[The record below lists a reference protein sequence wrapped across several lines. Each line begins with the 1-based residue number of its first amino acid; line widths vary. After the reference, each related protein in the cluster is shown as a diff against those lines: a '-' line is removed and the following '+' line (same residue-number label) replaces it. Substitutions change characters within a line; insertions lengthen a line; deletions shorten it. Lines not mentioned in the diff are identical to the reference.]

1 MHGLLDELAIIFLI
15 SIPVVFLFN
24 KIKIPAIVGF
34 LLTGMII
41 GPYGLKLIGESTR
54 VETLSETGVILI
66 MFSIGLEFSLSKL
79 ARIKKIIFN
88 AGSIQVF
95 ATIALVF
102 ISFVL
107 LGKGLSQSV
116 FFGFLIALSSTAIV
130 MKMYLSRA
138 EIDSPQGKIA
148 LSILIFQDLIVL
160 PMFLVTPILSG
171 ANSDLSIG
179 LIKLLLTIIGIAAFI
194 FVSIRYVMPF
204 IIHKIA
210 QTRIKELFFITILAT
225 CGLIVWLSALTG
237 LSLALG
243 AFIAG
248 LIISETDFNY
258 EALGFVEPFRDV
270 FACFFFISVG
280 MLLDTTF
287 LFNNLFWVLSLI
299 AMTLIIK
306 IISSYFASKSVGASI
321 RVSII
326 AAFSLAQ
333 IGEFSFVL
341 SKLGRDMLLLDDYLY
356 QSFLSASVLT
366 IIITPFI
373 FNLGYHFSNK
383 FLTKENEKSKDKF
396 EDSDKI
402 NLENHLIIIGYGI
415 VGANIANAARFAG
428 IPYITIELNPE
439 TVKTQRQ
446 MGEPII
452 YGDASNESLLHAVN
466 IEKAKIV
473 VCTIP
478 DTFAEKIITKSVKSI
493 NPKVN
498 LIIRTKFLGNMQ
510 ELISL
515 GADSV
520 IPEELET
527 SVELLTRVLNA
538 YLIPRNDIELFIEK
552 IRHDNYKM
560 LRSNYANIPKIDNIL
575 KEKNYD
581 ISSVKIS
588 KKSVLI
594 GDNIQ
599 ESGLRKNFNIIIL
612 AIERA
617 GELIPNPDYTTILEE
632 SDILILFG
640 EREMLNLASLLFIER
655 D

>member
-1 MHGLLDELAIIFLI
+1 
-15 SIPVVFLFN
+15 
-24 KIKIPAIVGF
+24 
-34 LLTGMII
+34 
-41 GPYGLKLIGESTR
+41 
-54 VETLSETGVILI
+54 
-66 MFSIGLEFSLSKL
+66 
-79 ARIKKIIFN
+79 
-88 AGSIQVF
+88 
-95 ATIALVF
+95 
-102 ISFVL
+102 
-107 LGKGLSQSV
+107 
-116 FFGFLIALSSTAIV
+116 
-130 MKMYLSRA
+130 
-138 EIDSPQGKIA
+138 
-148 LSILIFQDLIVL
+148 
-160 PMFLVTPILSG
+160 
-171 ANSDLSIG
+171 
-179 LIKLLLTIIGIAAFI
+179 
-194 FVSIRYVMPF
+194 
-204 IIHKIA
+204 
-210 QTRIKELFFITILAT
+210 
-225 CGLIVWLSALTG
+225 
-237 LSLALG
+237 
-243 AFIAG
+243 
-248 LIISETDFNY
+248 
-258 EALGFVEPFRDV
+258 
-270 FACFFFISVG
+270 
-280 MLLDTTF
+280 
-287 LFNNLFWVLSLI
+287 
-299 AMTLIIK
+299 MTLIIK

-383 FLTKENEKSKDKF
+383 FLIKENEKSKDKV